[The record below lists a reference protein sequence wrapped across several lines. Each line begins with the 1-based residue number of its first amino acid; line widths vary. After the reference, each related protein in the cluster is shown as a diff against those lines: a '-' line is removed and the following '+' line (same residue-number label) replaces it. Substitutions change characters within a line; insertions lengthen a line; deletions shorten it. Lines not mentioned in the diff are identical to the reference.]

1 MYVYCDLLE
10 HVTVGD
16 TKAPL
21 LRIVDKPKK
30 EQDVN
35 VHKVFNPVHYVPL
48 QKKNFDTIEIN
59 IMTDTGQ
66 PVPCLLYTSD
76 AADE

>member
-1 MYVYCDLLE
+1 M
-10 HVTVGD
+10 
-16 TKAPL
+16 
-21 LRIVDKPKK
+21 DKPKK

-48 QKKNFDTIEIN
+48 QKNFDTIEIN

-66 PVPCLLYTSD
+66 PVPFLFGKSFVVLEFRRAVHPYFGL
-76 AADE
+76 

>member
-1 MYVYCDLLE
+1 
-10 HVTVGD
+10 
-16 TKAPL
+16 
-21 LRIVDKPKK
+21 VDKPKK

-59 IMTDTGQ
+59 IMTDTRQ
-66 PVPCLLYTSD
+66 SVPFLFGKSFVVLEFRRAIHPYFGL
-76 AADE
+76 